1 VIEKIMQIVITDGGR
16 KEAGYKSKKSGD
28 CVCRAI
34 SIATKQDYQKVY
46 DDLNEVAERERPRGK
61 NKRSNSN
68 TGVHKATI
76 KRYMENLGWTWVPTM
91 KIGSGCKVHLKKE
104 ELPSGSLVVSVSKHL
119 VAVIDGVINDNHDPA
134 RNGTRCVYGYWIKK

>member
-1 VIEKIMQIVITDGGR
+1 MRKQMQVVITDGGR
-16 KEAGYKSKKSGD
+16 KEAGYKARNSGD

-61 NKRSNSN
+61 KKRSNSN
-68 TGVHKATI
+68 TGVYKATI
-76 KRYMENLGWTWVPTM
+76 KRYMESLGWTWVPTM

-104 ELPSGSLVVSVSKHL
+104 ELPSGRLVVSVSKHL
-119 VAVIDGVINDNHDPA
+119 VAVIDGVIHDNHNPA
-134 RNGTRCVYGYWIKK
+134 RNGTRCVYGYWTEK

>member
-1 VIEKIMQIVITDGGR
+1 MQIVITDGGR

-46 DDLNEVAERERPRGK
+46 DELNEVAERERPRGK
-61 NKRSNSN
+61 KKRSNSN
-68 TGVHKATI
+68 TGVYKATI

-104 ELPSGSLVVSVSKHL
+104 ELPSGRIVVSVSKHL
-119 VAVIDGVINDNHDPA
+119 VAVIDGIIHDNHDPA
-134 RNGTRCVYGYWIKK
+134 RNGTRCVYGYWIEK

>member
-1 VIEKIMQIVITDGGR
+1 MQIVITDGGR

-46 DDLNEVAERERPRGK
+46 DELNEVAERGRPRGK
-61 NKRSNSN
+61 KKRSNSN
-68 TGVHKATI
+68 TGVYKATI

-104 ELPSGSLVVSVSKHL
+104 ELPSGRLVVSVSKHL
-119 VAVIDGVINDNHDPA
+119 VAVIDGVIHDNHNPA